1 MGIHTKRGGSML
13 VKNIGSSPVLIC
25 DYNGKR
31 YAFHRGI
38 PVEITPEIYNS
49 IIQSGHVTATEVVP
63 VERPVI
69 KNVDAAKPAEA
80 PKEIN
85 PKRGRLKKR

>member
-1 MGIHTKRGGSML
+1 ML
-13 VKNIGSSPVLIC
+13 VQNIGSSPVLIC

-31 YAFHRGI
+31 YAFHRLK

-49 IIQSGHVTATEVVP
+49 IIQSGHVTATEVTP
-63 VERPVI
+63 VERPAV
-69 KNVDAAKPAEA
+69 KDAEAAKPVEA
-80 PKEIN
+80 PKEIT